1 MDFLQGWDAL
11 PAEARNNLIRIG
23 LALLVLLLIWG
34 LRRLLAMIVVAPLR
48 RIAKRTNAQWD
59 DVLLDSI
66 MLPARL
72 LIIAVGL
79 SVGVQILQIDNSAY
93 VFVQHLIRTLVIVA
107 VLMVVYQAVD
117 ALAPSSNRL
126 FRITGLTI
134 TERLLPFVRTGVKL
148 LVIALMIVIIVQ
160 EWGYDVSGLV
170 AGLGIGG
177 LAISLAAQDTIANLF
192 GFTTIVGDQPFVVGE
207 FIKTPD
213 VEGTVEHVGVRST
226 RIRQPDQAYVTV
238 PNSKLASSAILN
250 WSRLSKRWLN
260 LTLVLNYGARRVE
273 IETFLERV
281 RMLLSANEKVE
292 TSSIVV
298 RLINFSDIGMEV
310 LIRCYIT
317 IPDWGEFTAEKE
329 KVYLE
334 LLRIVEEMHLRI
346 ATRSLILEKGGQFM
360 VDAGQTADLE
370 DIDISE

>member
-281 RMLLSANEKVE
+281 RTLLSANEKVE
-292 TSSIVV
+292 SSSIVV

-317 IPDWGEFTAEKE
+317 IADWGEFTAEKE